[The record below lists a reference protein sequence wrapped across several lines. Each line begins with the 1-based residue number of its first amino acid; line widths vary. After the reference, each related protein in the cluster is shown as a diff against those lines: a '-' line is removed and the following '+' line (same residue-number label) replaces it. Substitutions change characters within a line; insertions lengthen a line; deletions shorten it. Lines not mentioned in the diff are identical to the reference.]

1 MPGLAARF
9 IRSHPRIRRSH
20 PPDVGV
26 RFSAEELVR
35 YAGPTQMVLSGHY
48 PPPRRTG
55 DGASRPGHDFAGP
68 WGHPRPHLR
77 PRRRSQR

>member
-1 MPGLAARF
+1 MPGLAARL

-20 PPDVGV
+20 APHVGV

-48 PPPRRTG
+48 PPPRRAG
-55 DGASRPGHDFAGP
+55 DAVSRPAHDFAGS
-68 WGHPRPHLR
+68 WGHS
-77 PRRRSQR
+77 RRGPQR